1 MNDATALPPNIQEFN
16 EIVAVIFAQL
26 YLSHPLEKTLDP
38 TEIAKTIGVVSTLP
52 SGRPFYEVF
61 ESTIR
66 WLRRE
71 GYINA
76 HGNDP
81 RERATL
87 TGRAFQAMN
96 AVPPVL
102 KTLQDAVP
110 SLPQSANTGTLLVAA
125 TSSGHTKQTGSI
137 ISNIFGWKEE

>member
-16 EIVAVIFAQL
+16 EIVAVVFAQL
-26 YLSHPLEKTLDP
+26 YILHPVEKTLDP
-38 TEIAKTIGVVSTLP
+38 TEIATAIGVVSTLP
-52 SGRPFYEVF
+52 SGRPFNEVF

-71 GYINA
+71 GYISV
-76 HGNDP
+76 HDS

-102 KTLQDAVP
+102 KTLKDAVP

>member
-26 YLSHPLEKTLDP
+26 YILHPVEKTLDP
-38 TEIAKTIGVVSTLP
+38 TEIATAIGVVSTLP
-52 SGRPFYEVF
+52 SGRPFNEVF

-76 HGNDP
+76 HSNDP

-87 TGRAFQAMN
+87 TGRAFGPKKASGQHPRKPEASRREDITRPM
-96 AVPPVL
+96 
-102 KTLQDAVP
+102 
-110 SLPQSANTGTLLVAA
+110 VA
-125 TSSGHTKQTGSI
+125 Q
-137 ISNIFGWKEE
+137 